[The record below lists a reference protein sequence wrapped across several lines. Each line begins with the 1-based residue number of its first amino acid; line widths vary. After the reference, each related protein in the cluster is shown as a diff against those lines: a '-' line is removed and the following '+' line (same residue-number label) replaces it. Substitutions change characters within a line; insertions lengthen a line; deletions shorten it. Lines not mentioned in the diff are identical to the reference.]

1 MISEKEAPHVPTGP
15 EKLIRM
21 ATEIADYFKA
31 YPETKAVQEIANHI
45 NHFWTPKMREDFIA
59 AASAPQYRL
68 TPLLLAACQSIKRK
82 KTE

>member
-1 MISEKEAPHVPTGP
+1 VITEKAPHVPTGP

-31 YPETKAVQEIANHI
+31 YPETKAAEEIASHI

-59 AASAPQYRL
+59 AASAPEYRL
-68 TPLLLAACQSIKRK
+68 SPLLLAASERIKLK
-82 KTE
+82 KAK